1 MNRYFTDRITAID
14 AIGGRRVRVTFQD
27 GFTGEVDLGPLP
39 DRGPIFEPLRD
50 ESIFKQVT
58 VARGAP
64 LWPGDL
70 DFSPGTL
77 RAWCEAGKLMNDDE
91 TYAWMEQHA
100 GASERVA

>member
-1 MNRYFTDRITAID
+1 MNRYFTDRITAIE
-14 AIGGRRVRVTFQD
+14 AIGGHRVRVTFRD
-27 GFTGEVDLGPLP
+27 GFMGEVDLTPLL
-39 DRGPIFEPLRD
+39 DCGPIFEPLRD

-64 LWPGDL
+64 LWPDDL

-77 RAWCEAGKLMNDDE
+77 RAWCEAGKFMNDDE
-91 TYAWMEQHA
+91 TYSWMEQHD